1 MTSLKTKY
9 IILIWIIIL
18 ILFLFYCVFRLGYL
32 REKYG
37 NTLLQITETQPNII
51 SYINN
56 VENKG
61 SIADISGCE
70 DVYDDNIAVKLFP
83 VLPPLTSTTVVN
95 PGTTVANPIINYNN
109 CQTAYA
115 DYLSKNK
122 DVKSIPFGE
131 SRSLSDICPITAKS
145 PKYSQCLQS
154 LMNNFSDN
162 ANILDNINT
171 DMTTSINKRIAYR
184 ADAVSNIQT
193 AINPFI
199 HSKAQSDFNKNM
211 QMNGQVP
218 QYQEDV
224 LGLVNNYYQSK
235 YKTDKEGFINVSSIS
250 GAFGTSGDPTP
261 TNLSTMIITSS
272 IKKKFFGTYQP
283 VKGQFPILNYVNITL
298 NYDNDNQ
305 SYNPLITV
313 GNIVEE
319 IPRTIILTI
328 DNGTVKIIYNV
339 VYIENYN
346 ALDNVI
352 KINLTEKTTFEANNS
367 QNQSPIMQQLLS
379 TLGINAPARL
389 IMTYE
394 EYTSQEKKLHKT
406 YKLVNDNLD
415 TILILNKIK

>member
-1 MTSLKTKY
+1 M
-9 IILIWIIIL
+9 

-32 REKYG
+32 REKYV
-37 NTLLQITETQPNII
+37 NTLLQIANTQPNII

-56 VENKG
+56 IENKG
-61 SIADISGCE
+61 SITDIQGCE
-70 DVYDDNIAVKLFP
+70 DIYDDNIAVQSLT
-83 VLPPLTSTTVVN
+83 VLPPL
-95 PGTTVANPIINYNN
+95 PGPKLLNSITKYNN

-115 DYLSKNK
+115 DYLAKNK
-122 DVKSIPFGE
+122 DVNFIEIGKTQ
-131 SRSLSDICPITAKS
+131 SLSDICPITSKS
-145 PKYSQCLQS
+145 PKYSQCLQA

-184 ADAVSNIQT
+184 SDAVSDIQS

-224 LGLVNNYYQSK
+224 LGLVNKYYQNK
-235 YKTDKEGFINVSSIS
+235 YKSGKEGFANVSSMS
-250 GAFGTSGDPTP
+250 GVFGTSGTPIP

-272 IKKKFFGTYQP
+272 IKDKFFGTYKP
-283 VKGQFPILNYVNITL
+283 TKGQFTILNNVNITL
-298 NYDNDNQ
+298 NYDNISQ
-305 SYNPLITV
+305 SSNPLITV
-313 GNIVEE
+313 GNITEE
-319 IPRTIILTI
+319 LPRNITLTI
-328 DNGTVKIIYNV
+328 DNGSIDNGTIQIIYNV
-339 VYIENYN
+339 INIENYN
-346 ALDNVI
+346 KLDNVI
-352 KINLTEKTTFEANNS
+352 KINLSEKTTVESNNNS

-389 IMTYE
+389 IITYE
-394 EYTSQEKKLHKT
+394 EYTSQENKLHKT

-415 TILILNKIK
+415 TILVLNKIK